1 MATNAHGVVTSNPTF
16 IPNGDSETAAQE
28 DNLRPE
34 EKSKTNSVQT
44 PRSSTKP
51 CPQLRANW
59 LSKITL
65 W

>member
-1 MATNAHGVVTSNPTF
+1 MATTAHGVVTTTPTF
-16 IPNGDSETAAQE
+16 IPNGDSETAAQQ
-28 DNLRPE
+28 DILRPD
-34 EKSKTNSVQT
+34 EKSNSVQT